1 MHYKQIKEISGI
13 NKVFHQRMLVICYH
27 IRLTKSRDP
36 ERCPQIGLFA
46 NERQVGRGARVKGQ
60 TLRQIEEEGEE
71 VGYLLCD
78 KCCSREMVKEVSP
91 RFGELARES
100 RDEGSRN
107 LDPTF

>member
-1 MHYKQIKEISGI
+1 M
-13 NKVFHQRMLVICYH
+13 ICYH

-78 KCCSREMVKEVSP
+78 KCCSTEMVNEVSP
-91 RFGELARES
+91 RFGES

-107 LDPTF
+107 LNPSFGTIPLVKQQCLTHN